1 MHLLRHIQVVVAGGA
16 VGTQRYVNAFRQQLR
31 NGRKPAAQ
39 LHVAGG
45 IVGHGH
51 ASAPQQRP
59 ILRRHPYT
67 VGGSA
72 GHVKHPQIVHPL
84 GRRLTVLGQAVLML
98 AFCLAE
104 MNMHLRAR
112 LAAPRRRPRRHIG
125 VAGILRVQ
133 AAVHPDA
140 PAGGVVP
147 VGIKLLQLAG
157 ALVFVI
163 GVRRVKGLY
172 RIAQIGLYTGVRHQ
186 LCRLPWEEI
195 HVGKAGGAACQHLQ
209 QRQRRTD
216 PDILPGQPC
225 LHGKHAVKQP
235 PLQRQ
240 IRANAPQQRHGGVGV
255 GVYQSRQQQLSGHIL
270 LPVKVPL
277 RPGGTHRGD
286 HRAVDGH
293 KAVADHALRRIDTG
307 IFQQCFH
314 PLISSQVLFSGTR

>member
-1 MHLLRHIQVVVAGGA
+1 
-16 VGTQRYVNAFRQQLR
+16 
-31 NGRKPAAQ
+31 
-39 LHVAGG
+39 
-45 IVGHGH
+45 
-51 ASAPQQRP
+51 
-59 ILRRHPYT
+59 
-67 VGGSA
+67 
-72 GHVKHPQIVHPL
+72 
-84 GRRLTVLGQAVLML
+84 ML

-163 GVRRVKGLY
+163 GVRRVKGLH
-172 RIAQIGLYTGVRHQ
+172 RIAKVGLYTGVRHQ
-186 LCRLPWEEI
+186 LCRLPREEI
-195 HVGKAGGAACQHLQ
+195 HVGKAGGAACQHFQ

-216 PDILPGQPC
+216 PDILPCQPR
-225 LHGKHAVKQP
+225 LHGKHTVKQP
-235 PLQRQ
+235 LLQRQ
-240 IRANAPQQRHGGVGV
+240 IRADAPQQRHGGVGV
-255 GVYQSRQQQLSGHIL
+255 GVYQPRQQQLSGHIL

-277 RPGGTHRGD
+277 RPGGAYRGD

-293 KAVADHALRRIDTG
+293 KAVADHTLRRIDAG

-314 PLISSQVLFSGTR
+314 ALISSQVLFSDTR